1 MTTRRR
7 ILESVCA
14 SALLLFTAAC
24 DKEEEGP
31 KCGEPFYG
39 GSATDE
45 SWMTMV
51 DAQKKSADS
60 SKAVTVTWP
69 AEGEVQS
76 QNNPPPKITWTS
88 PLRASLMRDT
98 PGKLAQAPS
107 PRRSRS
113 VLSWLGE
120 LLVPTAEAHL
130 PPYTGDIYWVQITVP
145 GRECPVEMLTTD
157 LSWQLDDATWAPLAE
172 PTTQGLS
179 IQITSAYLQENR
191 LKEGPF
197 KMAQPRIFQR
207 VSTSP

>member
-7 ILESVCA
+7 VLESVCA

-24 DKEEEGP
+24 GKDEEEP
-31 KCGEPFYG
+31 KCGAPLYG

-45 SWMTMV
+45 AWMTMV

-60 SKAVTVTWP
+60 SRAVTVTWP
-69 AEGEVQS
+69 HEGEYHS
-76 QNNPPPKITWTS
+76 LNNPPPAITWTS
-88 PLRASLMRDT
+88 PLRASLVRDT
-98 PGKLAQAPS
+98 PGKLAQAS
-107 PRRSRS
+107 PQRSRG

-120 LLVPTAEAHL
+120 LLIPTAEAHL
-130 PPYTGDIYWVQITVP
+130 PPYTGDIYWVQISVP
-145 GRECPVEMLTTD
+145 GRECPVEMLTSE
-157 LSWQLDDATWAPLAE
+157 LSWQLDADTWSPLSE

-179 IQITSAYLQENR
+179 LQITSAYLQENR

-207 VSTSP
+207 LSPSP